1 MDMLDLRSNQIVIPM
16 DYTPREVKEYAKQH
30 WNITFARQKK
40 VSIYAKRIMAT
51 VLGMIRDSDEDFL
64 PYYQFHVNQI
74 ATDGGDQSNIYK
86 YVKNAF
92 DELTD
97 LKWLVEDPLKKKFQY
112 KHLLNTDNNYCGYD
126 NGIITIVLS
135 NTLKEFF
142 IAMAH
147 YSIYELKHY
156 MTFKSWYSMRL
167 FELLSA
173 FKDTGKWIVSIE
185 EYRELMDC
193 KDKYNNTTLL
203 LMKTLQEPLEELEK
217 TDCAFE
223 YKEIYN
229 TNHIGR
235 GRKPVSALE
244 FTLKKV
250 KLREIPA
257 SWYAFSDDHKRVL
270 IALKDKFKVSE
281 QNIVRYA
288 KSIGINGAKK
298 LLREWE
304 IKEAS
309 NERINDRLKYCN
321 AAWVRAG
328 KEAKQSQEVTL

>member
-1 MDMLDLRSNQIVIPM
+1 MSDQRSNQIVIPM

-51 VLGMIRDSDEDFL
+51 VLGMIKDSDEDFL
-64 PYYQFHVNQI
+64 PFYRFHVNEI
-74 ATDGGDQSNIYK
+74 SNKGEENTAIYRN
-86 YVKNAF
+86 VKSAF

-97 LKWLVEDPLKKKFQY
+97 LKWLIEDLNKQKFAY
-112 KHLLNTDNNYCGYD
+112 RHLLNTSDARCGYD
-126 NGIITIVLS
+126 NGYITVVL
-135 NTLKEFF
+135 NPLLKEFF
-142 IAMAH
+142 IAIAH
-147 YSIYELKHY
+147 YSTYELRYY

-167 FELLSA
+167 FELLST
-173 FKDTGKWIVSIE
+173 FRDTGKWIVSIE
-185 EYRELMDC
+185 DYRELMDC
-193 KDKYNNTTLL
+193 KDKYDNTTVLI
-203 LMKTLQEPLEELEK
+203 KYTLQEPLEELEK

-229 TNHIGR
+229 KNHIGR

-250 KLREIPA
+250 KLKEIPA

-270 IALKDKFKVSE
+270 TSLKDKFKITES
-281 QNIVRYA
+281 NIVSYA
-288 KSIGINGAKK
+288 KYIGIDGAKK

-309 NERINDRLKYCN
+309 NNRIDDRLKYCN

-328 KEAKQSQEVTL
+328 KEVKKTQEMTV

>member
-1 MDMLDLRSNQIVIPM
+1 MSDLRSTQIVIPM

-51 VLGMIRDSDEDFL
+51 VLGMIRDSDEDLL

-74 ATDGGDQSNIYK
+74 ATKGEENSNIYK
-86 YVKNAF
+86 YVKHAF

-97 LKWLVEDPLKKKFQY
+97 LKWLIEDTEKKKFQF

-126 NGIITIVLS
+126 NGIITVVLS

-147 YSIYELKHY
+147 YSTYELKHY

-173 FKDTGKWIVSIE
+173 FRDSGKWYVSIE

-193 KDKYNNTTLL
+193 KEKYPKTPDLLKYTLS
-203 LMKTLQEPLEELEK
+203 EPLEELEK
-217 TDCAFE
+217 TNCAFE

-229 TNHIGR
+229 ANHVGR

-250 KLREIPA
+250 ELKEIPE
-257 SWYAFSDDHKRVL
+257 SWYAFNDEYKRVL
-270 IALKDKFKVSE
+270 MSLKDKFKVSE
-281 QNIVRYA
+281 QYIARYA

-309 NERINDRLKYCN
+309 NNRIDDRLKYCN

-328 KEAKQSQEVTL
+328 KEAKESQEAK